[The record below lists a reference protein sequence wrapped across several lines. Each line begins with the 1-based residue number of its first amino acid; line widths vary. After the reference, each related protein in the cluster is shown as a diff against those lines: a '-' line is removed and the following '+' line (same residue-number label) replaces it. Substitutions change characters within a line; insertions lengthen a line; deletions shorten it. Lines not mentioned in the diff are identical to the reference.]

1 MKTYASL
8 FLMLSMALF
17 NLSCSTTSKSSSS
30 NSQEI
35 APIKAKTSPEVVY
48 FIYEDGEY
56 TEASLDRKVEPLGGD
71 KAFYTTAYSN
81 IKYPPHARE
90 KGVQGT
96 VWITLVV
103 NELGIMEEA
112 VLKQGIGSG
121 CDEEA
126 LRCIKMAAKRGFE
139 PPLKDGKPVKVKFDI
154 PTKFSLG

>member
-1 MKTYASL
+1 MKTYSL
-8 FLMLSMALF
+8 FFFMLLLSLF
-17 NLSCSTTSKSSSS
+17 TFSCSTTSKNISS

-35 APIKAKTSPEVVY
+35 APAKAKTNPEVVY
-48 FIYEDGEY
+48 FIYKNGEY

-71 KAFYTTAYSN
+71 KAFFTTAYSSM
-81 IKYPPHARE
+81 KYPPNARE

-103 NELGIMEEA
+103 NELGILEEA
-112 VLKQGIGSG
+112 ILKQGIGSG

-139 PPLKDGKPVKVKFDI
+139 PPMKDGKPVKVKFDI